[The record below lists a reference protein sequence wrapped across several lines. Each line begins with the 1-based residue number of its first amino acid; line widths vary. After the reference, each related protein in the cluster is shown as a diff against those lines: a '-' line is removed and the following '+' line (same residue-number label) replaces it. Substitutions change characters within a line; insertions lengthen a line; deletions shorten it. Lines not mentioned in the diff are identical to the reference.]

1 MSATALAV
9 MPGAVIQRR
18 DAAVARM
25 YAAKQV
31 VERPA
36 ESVLPSPQER
46 MRVLYEIHS
55 DALVRAFLHWTRGDR
70 QAAEDLMQETML
82 RAWRNLDKLYTD
94 PVALRPWLLTVGRRI
109 AIDTLRA
116 RAARPAE
123 TMGDSFERML
133 SPEPYGRILDR
144 SIIRELL
151 SGLSVDHRTALIHVY
166 VHDLT
171 VPQTALVL
179 GIPEGTVKSR
189 LHNALR
195 SLRAALAAARAGDG
209 VTDR

>member
-1 MSATALAV
+1 MSATAVAEKPV
-9 MPGAVIQRR
+9 AVIQRR
-18 DAAVARM
+18 DAVVARM
-25 YAAKQV
+25 YEPKQV
-31 VERPA
+31 VERVA
-36 ESVLPSPQER
+36 EPGTPGPQER
-46 MRVLYEIHS
+46 MRALYEIHA
-55 DALVRAFLHWTRGDR
+55 DALVRAFLHWTCGDR

-82 RAWRNLDKLYTD
+82 RAWRNLDKLYAD

-109 AIDTLRA
+109 AIDALRA

-123 TMGDSFERML
+123 TTGDSFERML

-151 SGLSVDHRTALIHVY
+151 SGLSVEHRTALVHVY

-195 SLRAALAAARAGDG
+195 SLREALVAARAGDPA
-209 VTDR
+209 